1 MALEFC
7 RKINKDI
14 SILTKI
20 QIKYNQIHYQIH
32 IRNNWFGPIFFSPGD
47 SHTKGL
53 LVLQHAGLD
62 GITED
67 DTDPEKRF
75 VSFKVTPLPL
85 MTYFSALMPLHGIG
99 LGNIYLGDISLK
111 YYKIEGSE
119 NKTILDT
126 SIVLWIKWT
135 GMVEMRHKYFMDTV
149 PIMPWFWIIGLIFFG
164 EGRTQISLS
173 STATIGSFARM
184 QDRQTLYWQVN
195 C

>member
-149 PIMPWFWIIGLIFFG
+149 PIMP
-164 EGRTQISLS
+164 
-173 STATIGSFARM
+173 
-184 QDRQTLYWQVN
+184 
-195 C
+195 